1 MALGAC
7 TDDLRE
13 PSTQKPTEAYSISP
27 LADELGKG
35 NMALDFD
42 VEPMQG
48 QNEARTNYYMESR
61 QARRGATPPS
71 TEGYG
76 YDDEY
81 TSTLKMT
88 RGDSIEGVLVFIR
101 QKKNASDQPLIVR
114 KFVTFKVIDAPDHTN
129 QYDTSKKP
137 RVRWVGNVDFPSEYT
152 LTKEYDLPTST
163 ELTGEG
169 RVNGLPTK
177 YGQWY
182 VMAMLDFTTG
192 SIFETREVDPA
203 KAEEV

>member
-1 MALGAC
+1 MSLGAC

-61 QARRGATPPS
+61 QARRGSTPPS

-101 QKKNASDQPLIVR
+101 QKK
-114 KFVTFKVIDAPDHTN
+114 
-129 QYDTSKKP
+129 
-137 RVRWVGNVDFPSEYT
+137 
-152 LTKEYDLPTST
+152 
-163 ELTGEG
+163 
-169 RVNGLPTK
+169 
-177 YGQWY
+177 
-182 VMAMLDFTTG
+182 
-192 SIFETREVDPA
+192 
-203 KAEEV
+203 